1 MASVLRNLKQVPS
14 SAFFVNLADIR
25 ANVLINYGASYDL
38 PLLSSASWVQGTN
51 TISSVS
57 TALAAAGKAFL
68 RDMGLNLV
76 SANRT
81 FRKVQMLDPS
91 TRALST
97 GGVTGTAS
105 GAVNGDYLT
114 AYIELPG
121 TGGNVSGFQ
130 PTTAVARVG

>member
-1 MASVLRNLKQVPS
+1 MAAVIRTPKQIAS

-25 ANVLINYGASYDL
+25 SNVLMNYGTTVDL
-38 PLLSSASWVQGTN
+38 PSFSTATWVTGTAPAAG
-51 TISSVS
+51 VS
-57 TALAAAGKAFL
+57 TALATAGKAFL
-68 RDMGLNLV
+68 RDMGQNVV

-81 FRKVQMLDPS
+81 FRKVQMLAPNTS
-91 TRALST
+91 ALST
-97 GGVTGTAS
+97 GGVSGSAS

-114 AYIELPG
+114 GYLELPG

>member
-51 TISSVS
+51 TISSIS

-114 AYIELPG
+114 GYIELPG
-121 TGGNVSGFQ
+121 TQGNVSGNQ